1 MCNILAF
8 LKPIHITTLI
18 SWFVARFCTIV
29 NVQGD
34 LVISAIIANKVN
46 KKLDETVFDEVCE
59 FEEQKDNGLEV
70 VDEDEE

>member
-1 MCNILAF
+1 M
-8 LKPIHITTLI
+8 
-18 SWFVARFCTIV
+18 ARFCTIV

>member
-1 MCNILAF
+1 M
-8 LKPIHITTLI
+8 
-18 SWFVARFCTIV
+18 ARFCTIV

-46 KKLDETVFDEVCE
+46 KKLDETVFDEECE